1 MADGWWGGEWTE
13 WTEWTKWTEWTG
25 ARLGWTVYQRCRLGR
40 FHGGSRRTRR
50 RGQAPGPAQPAR
62 GSAHRTPRAPAIER
76 RSGDRN
82 SSEVDISLSC
92 WQMGITACLLLAL
105 PAGPIQAETWM
116 GLEVE
121 PESRCSAYER
131 KRDYPY
137 SQSLEYAIAKRMG
150 GIRCRYTG
158 TVYGSLRQTHIEHVV
173 ALSEAHDSGLCAA
186 DAATKRRFANDLLN
200 LTLSDPLVNSRK
212 GAKDAGEWMPRI
224 DPRRFAETVIQVKLK
239 YGLSIDRRERAALE
253 KALDGHKVAPPDSV
267 GALVELPV
275 VGHPLDLWDD
285 NGNGRIT
292 CAEAERHGIAPV
304 RRGHPAYV
312 YMRDGDGDGWVCE

>member
-1 MADGWWGGEWTE
+1 M
-13 WTEWTKWTEWTG
+13 
-25 ARLGWTVYQRCRLGR
+25 
-40 FHGGSRRTRR
+40 
-50 RGQAPGPAQPAR
+50 
-62 GSAHRTPRAPAIER
+62 
-76 RSGDRN
+76 
-82 SSEVDISLSC
+82 SLSC
-92 WQMGITACLLLAL
+92 WQMRVTACLLLAL

-131 KRDYPY
+131 TRDYPY

-158 TVYGSLRQTHIEHVV
+158 KVYRSLRQTDIEHVV

-200 LTLSDPLVNSRK
+200 LTLSDPDVNRYQK
-212 GAKDAGEWMPRI
+212 RAKDAGEWMPRI

-253 KALDGHKVAPPDSV
+253 KALDGHEVAPPDSV
-267 GALVELPV
+267 GVLAELPEA
-275 VGHPLDLWDD
+275 VGNPLDLWDD

>member
-1 MADGWWGGEWTE
+1 M
-13 WTEWTKWTEWTG
+13 
-25 ARLGWTVYQRCRLGR
+25 
-40 FHGGSRRTRR
+40 
-50 RGQAPGPAQPAR
+50 
-62 GSAHRTPRAPAIER
+62 
-76 RSGDRN
+76 
-82 SSEVDISLSC
+82 SLPC
-92 WQMGITACLLLAL
+92 WQMRITACLFLLL

-131 KRDYPY
+131 TRDYPY

-158 TVYGSLRQTHIEHVV
+158 KMYRSLRQTDIEHVV

-200 LTLSDPLVNSRK
+200 LTLSDPDVNRYQK
-212 GAKDAGEWMPRI
+212 RAKDAGEWMPRI

-253 KALDGHKVAPPDSV
+253 KALDGHEVAPPDSV
-267 GALVELPV
+267 GALVELPEA
-275 VGHPLDLWDD
+275 VGNPLDLWDD

>member
-1 MADGWWGGEWTE
+1 M
-13 WTEWTKWTEWTG
+13 
-25 ARLGWTVYQRCRLGR
+25 
-40 FHGGSRRTRR
+40 
-50 RGQAPGPAQPAR
+50 
-62 GSAHRTPRAPAIER
+62 
-76 RSGDRN
+76 
-82 SSEVDISLSC
+82 SLSC
-92 WQMGITACLLLAL
+92 WQMRIAACLFLLLQGCSA
-105 PAGPIQAETWM
+105 QDDTWM

-121 PESRCSAYER
+121 PESRCSPYDR
-131 KRDYPY
+131 TRDYRHSRY
-137 SQSLEYAIAKRMG
+137 LEPAIAVRMG

-158 TVYGSLRQTHIEHVV
+158 RLYRSLRQTHIEHVV

-200 LTLSDPLVNSRK
+200 LTLSDPGVNSRK

-224 DPRRFAETVIQVKLK
+224 DPRGFAETVIQVKLK

-253 KALDGHKVAPPDSV
+253 RALDGHWVAPPASMGDL
-267 GALVELPV
+267 AELPEA
-275 VGHPLDLWDD
+275 GHPLDLWDD

-304 RRGHPAYV
+304 KRGHPAYV